1 MAPPT
6 VDQTRA
12 AAEKVNTLSPAD
24 FQKRKSQEVGD
35 ALMGFFVIL
44 AKKLFPKDPET
55 ATVRRVQLM
64 LASYFLRA
72 ELDARTVTAPDEAKA
87 KKATD
92 AVTSLSGAAL
102 DKRITEEL
110 GEPVLTYLRVFAERH
125 MAESDPAAL
134 SAKVHL
140 MVLAYL
146 MRGVLAEA

>member
-12 AAEKVNTLSPAD
+12 AAEKINHLTPAD
-24 FQKRKSQEVGD
+24 FQKRKTQEVGD

-44 AKKLFPKDPET
+44 AKKRFPNDPEN

-64 LASYFLRA
+64 LASYFLRG
-72 ELDARTVTAPDEAKA
+72 EVDPRPVVAPDEAKA
-87 KKATD
+87 RKATD
-92 AVTSLSGAAL
+92 AIASLDGASL
-102 DKRITEEL
+102 DKRITDEV
-110 GEPVLTYLRVFAERH
+110 GEPVLTFFRVFADKH
-125 MAESDPAAL
+125 MAGTDAAAL

-146 MRGVLAEA
+146 IRGALAAA